1 MLLTVLIFLT
11 VDPQNYQ
18 LKLRTII
25 NNKCCQFV
33 GVTIVIIILIIS
45 WILYPIE
52 IVKTLECY
60 EIT

>member
-1 MLLTVLIFLT
+1 MLPTVLIFLT
-11 VDPQNYQ
+11 IDPQNYQ
-18 LKLRTII
+18 LKLRIII
-25 NNKCCQFV
+25 NNKRCQLV